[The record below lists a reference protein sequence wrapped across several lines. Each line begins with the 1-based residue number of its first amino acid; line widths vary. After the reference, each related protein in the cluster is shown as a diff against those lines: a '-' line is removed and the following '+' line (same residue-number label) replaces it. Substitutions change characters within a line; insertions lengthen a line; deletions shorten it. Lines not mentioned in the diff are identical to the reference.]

1 MRGHRLALGLA
12 HPPGLCMNQVDTTGE
27 EHCLD
32 LGGAGQPQGGL
43 APNASEEQG
52 QRPVDPEVQDDEEG
66 EELEELPQTVK
77 ERDPLRHAKITWDSG
92 GEVCFGYVEDIEV
105 GKTTGERVYLIR
117 YLDGDVQHMTEQQV
131 RSMRIDENLDPDG
144 VDSEEDSDDDG
155 DAAYNEA
162 LAEEDEDRKKLGALY
177 LEVRRAA
184 LETIARVDAKGKIT
198 AEDIFNN
205 VLDMSTW
212 TEHRATEKYEMMVV
226 RHAIGQAIQEAVSTG
241 IIVKCGM
248 TRESGPV
255 YTRKMK

>member
-1 MRGHRLALGLA
+1 MRG
-12 HPPGLCMNQVDTTGE
+12 
-27 EHCLD
+27 
-32 LGGAGQPQGGL
+32 
-43 APNASEEQG
+43 
-52 QRPVDPEVQDDEEG
+52 EG
-66 EELEELPQTVK
+66 EELEELPQTEM
-77 ERDPLRHAKITWDSG
+77 ERDPLRRAKVKVGSG

-131 RSMRIDENLDPDG
+131 RSMQIDENLDPDG

-155 DAAYNEA
+155 AAAYNEA

-177 LEVRRAA
+177 LEVRLAA

-212 TEHRATEKYEMMVV
+212 IEHRATEQYEMMVV

-241 IIVKCGM
+241 IIVSTVSRLIFDSIVVFSVQFAPVVGRHAFAIVTTCLQTYVWRCCGW
-248 TRESGPV
+248 R
-255 YTRKMK
+255 